1 MSFDMG
7 PVERGLAQ
15 VQRLRLL
22 RIENPSLGA
31 RVQAIKA
38 YQHARLRRDYVG
50 LLANERFRPA
60 ARFFLEHLYG
70 PSDFSARDAQFAR
83 IVPALKR
90 LLTDELMVTVCS
102 LIELHALTEEL
113 DQSMAEQL
121 GTLAEALPIDDA
133 GYKAAWQH
141 VGRPDDRERQVKLM
155 LAIGQSLDRHTRRPI
170 LGATLRL
177 MRSPAHA
184 AGLGDLQNFLENGFD
199 AFRTMKGAEEF
210 LQTIARNERAQIA
223 ALFATESHVR

>member
-1 MSFDMG
+1 MAFDMG
-7 PVERGLAQ
+7 PIESGLAA
-15 VQRLRLL
+15 VQRLRML
-22 RIENPSLGA
+22 RDENPSLDM
-31 RVQAIKA
+31 RVRAIKSF
-38 YQHARLRRDYVG
+38 QHARLRRDYIG

-60 ARFFLEHLYG
+60 AMFFLEHLYG

-90 LLTDELMVTVCS
+90 LLPDELKGTVRS

-113 DQSMAEQL
+113 DQCMAEQL
-121 GTLAEALPIDDA
+121 GSMAAATPVDDSS
-133 GYKAAWQH
+133 YRLAWQC
-141 VGRPDDRERQVKLM
+141 VGRACDRERQVVLM
-155 LAIGQSLDRHTRRPI
+155 LAVGQSLDRHTRRPL

-184 AGLGDLQNFLENGFD
+184 AGLGDLQAFLEKGFD
-199 AFRTMKGAEEF
+199 AFRAMNGAEEF

-223 ALFATESHVR
+223 ALFGLESRTP